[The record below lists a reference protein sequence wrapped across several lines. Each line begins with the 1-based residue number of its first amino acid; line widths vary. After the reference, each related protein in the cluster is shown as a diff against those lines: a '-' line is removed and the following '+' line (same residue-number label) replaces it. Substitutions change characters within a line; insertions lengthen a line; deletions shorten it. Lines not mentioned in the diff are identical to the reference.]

1 MKREQILE
9 ALGVDAGEIEPRA
22 WEAGSVAWVICR
34 PPGSRPEETN
44 RLRLWSLSNNFRKT
58 SMNVAIVGSRSFE
71 DYVRL
76 TKCVAEVLTDRRILM
91 SEVQVISGGAVG
103 VDALAERYSREVLG
117 KEPHIFAADR
127 KQFGRSAGP
136 KRDNEIVEAADLV
149 IAFPWK
155 GRGTW

>member
-1 MKREQILE
+1 MSIMREMGDLPIL
-9 ALGVDAGEIEPRA
+9 
-22 WEAGSVAWVICR
+22 GS
-34 PPGSRPEETN
+34 
-44 RLRLWSLSNNFRKT
+44 KT

-71 DYVRL
+71 DYARL
-76 TKCVAEVLTDRRILM
+76 AKCVAEVLADRRILM
-91 SEVQVISGGAVG
+91 SEVQVISSGAVG

-149 IAFPWK
+149 IAFPGK
-155 GRGTW
+155 GRGTWNTIYLAWKKGIPVDVFPIR